1 MKPGAVLEVS
11 SFTFPFTS
19 ANSTQIIVEDLIFP
33 SPSALIQ
40 KPKLASTI
48 PSLGHLHS
56 LEMFKSKSPTFSDQS
71 STSPPRSPISPLA
84 SLSSL
89 MDPINR
95 FRRSSVFLPSIQVEE
110 EDTSPYPTSG
120 PSPAST
126 ESNLESE
133 HPQDHTRLKISWDA
147 MLAGRF
153 LSPKVVAVI
162 PFYLTASFVDTK
174 SYAPLVISLPPNS
187 GNIPSLRSYQSLGS
201 LHPYHRER
209 LPSNNLFDIE
219 FELDF
224 DVASFS
230 SLSNKAD
237 GRSFRSSIRYTPQTS
252 AWGPVHMLKSIS
264 TIGGCKEAIWEE
276 YKKLYHDDAMSILMR
291 TAPLEEEHETQVPK
305 YLTRMAFEVDWRN
318 WE

>member
-1 MKPGAVLEVS
+1 
-11 SFTFPFTS
+11 
-19 ANSTQIIVEDLIFP
+19 
-33 SPSALIQ
+33 
-40 KPKLASTI
+40 
-48 PSLGHLHS
+48 
-56 LEMFKSKSPTFSDQS
+56 MFKSRSSTFSDRS

-95 FRRSSVFLPSIQVEE
+95 FRRSSVFLPSLQVE
-110 EDTSPYPTSG
+110 EDTSPYPNSG

-133 HPQDHTRLKISWDA
+133 HPQDHTRLKTSWDA

-174 SYAPLVISLPPNS
+174 SYAPLVIPLPPNS

-201 LHPYHRER
+201 LHPHHRER
-209 LPSNNLFDIE
+209 LPSNNFFDVE

-224 DVASFS
+224 DVSSFS

-237 GRSFRSSIRYTPQTS
+237 ARSFRSSIRYTPQTS
-252 AWGPVHMLKSIS
+252 AWGPVHMVKAIS
-264 TIGGCKEAIWEE
+264 TVGGCKEAIWDE
-276 YKKLYHDDAMSILMR
+276 YKKLYHDDALSILMR
-291 TAPLEEEHETQVPK
+291 TAPIEEEHETQVPK
-305 YLTRMAFEVDWRN
+305 YLTRIAFEVDWRN